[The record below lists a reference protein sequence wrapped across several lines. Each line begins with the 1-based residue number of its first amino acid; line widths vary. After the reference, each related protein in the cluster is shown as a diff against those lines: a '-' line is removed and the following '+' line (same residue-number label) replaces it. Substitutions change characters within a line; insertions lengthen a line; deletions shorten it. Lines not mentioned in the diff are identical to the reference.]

1 MFGLTVL
8 ESAIKHKI
16 GLGVANIQNHNCNL
30 AQQFLS
36 GIEGLPINI
45 LGGYNMHHR
54 TAIVLLKDEN
64 GLGDHIKKNNIVVTQ
79 RNGLLR
85 VSMHYY
91 NTADDVQALTDCLK
105 DKYI

>member
-1 MFGLTVL
+1 
-8 ESAIKHKI
+8 
-16 GLGVANIQNHNCNL
+16 
-30 AQQFLS
+30 
-36 GIEGLPINI
+36 
-45 LGGYNMHHR
+45 MHHR